1 MIMSKFDTLEII
13 IKCAQNIG
21 CTCSMCKQ
29 SYHTNDDYEG
39 LKTAGVTDYTNQTP
53 TKHFG
58 WKKCLIPTALKNKK
72 IFNKCA

>member
-29 SYHTNDDYEG
+29 SYRTKFDYEG
-39 LKTAGVTDYTNQTP
+39 MKTAGVTDYTNQTP
-53 TKHFG
+53 LNRPKF
-58 WKKCLIPTALKNKK
+58 
-72 IFNKCA
+72 